1 MQCSVPLP
9 QLYRIH
15 IGTEADCSAH
25 LHHLLVGVQ
34 AEVVTD
40 DTGPGPMVT
49 QVHPTDGHLT
59 NCGISWQDEI
69 TVNFIAT
76 IVGAGESLSKTN
88 NYVDN
93 FLDLI

>member
-1 MQCSVPLP
+1 M
-9 QLYRIH
+9 I
-15 IGTEADCSAH
+15 
-25 LHHLLVGVQ
+25 
-34 AEVVTD
+34 
-40 DTGPGPMVT
+40 T

-76 IVGAGESLSKTN
+76 IVGAGELLSKTN